1 MSQKKQQFE
10 DLKHS
15 LQVVFGLTD
24 SPSFTAETLV
34 QMYFISNG
42 INLKKDAIFFKDLSV
57 IAEPF
62 LTWYKN
68 EMEAF
73 FMFSKF
79 SEIVDN
85 IKLYEQLLVS
95 VNKIQFIV
103 YYFMLQIDDLNFYL
117 PQKDNILY
125 QHLNITLNAFQ
136 SLPFKRYTEIISH
149 SDMITISLSNRWF
162 RYCFVL
168 DLPLS
173 DIEM

>member
-1 MSQKKQQFE
+1 MSLNLQFTTDAESRHINDSETHEFIMSQKKQQFE

-15 LQVVFGLTD
+15 LQVVCGLTD
-24 SPSFTAETLV
+24 YPPFTAETLV

-42 INLKKDAIFFKDLSV
+42 INLKKDAIFFKDLCV

-95 VNKIQFIV
+95 VNKISLLFII
-103 YYFMLQIDDLNFYL
+103 LFYRL
-117 PQKDNILY
+117 M
-125 QHLNITLNAFQ
+125 T
-136 SLPFKRYTEIISH
+136 
-149 SDMITISLSNRWF
+149 
-162 RYCFVL
+162 
-168 DLPLS
+168 
-173 DIEM
+173 